1 MFISEG
7 MSALVSLQGNSLH
20 FIHSFRALIIG
31 STDPEGSSLRERV
44 MTILLSSRGLLN
56 VAHLDVQIKLS
67 PLSQGERFHMFGT
80 WNDVWPHWTGGVSPS
95 CVTSSIFRLQVLLE
109 RSPLII
115 SLSQPQ
121 NKNFTGWPRRRA

>member
-1 MFISEG
+1 MYVRHDYFQLSCSFPKACLPWCHYKEIVSISSIPFEHCY
-7 MSALVSLQGNSLH
+7 VW
-20 FIHSFRALIIG
+20 IIG

-80 WNDVWPHWTGGVSPS
+80 
-95 CVTSSIFRLQVLLE
+95 
-109 RSPLII
+109 
-115 SLSQPQ
+115 
-121 NKNFTGWPRRRA
+121 